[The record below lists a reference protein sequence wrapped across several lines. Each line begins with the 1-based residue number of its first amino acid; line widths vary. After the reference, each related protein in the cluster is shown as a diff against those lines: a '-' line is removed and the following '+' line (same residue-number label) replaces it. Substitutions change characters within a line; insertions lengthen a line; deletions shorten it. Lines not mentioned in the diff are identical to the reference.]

1 MAEESAHDSTEVSLE
16 EIVKDPPAGLSS
28 TGRADS
34 GPDSASE
41 TAAAA
46 SMIDPN
52 APPVGDADNPQI
64 NIDSPTVSGHDHHE
78 SHGDSGVDALF
89 AIEDPGFAASMG
101 ELHAQV
107 EADNKG
113 SHADIEVLDLTEKA
127 PTRWGRIKASIRL
140 RLERWKLRIG
150 SLKKLI
156 HAFKVWAIHAFH
168 VTKKFLIE
176 KSKLGANVSAAGL
189 KAAIHWFKTLP
200 LKSKL
205 LVFAVIIVGTVSVMT
220 LKLVL
225 KGNVLPTLE
234 MNYLKSFADIA
245 DAAFKFD
252 SKEEMED
259 FADPFFHPEH
269 VMLIDKIVVN
279 LRTEPG
285 QPNPMGLFEFY
296 IESSSDEGAIEIKDR
311 EGEVRDVISRTL
323 EQMDYDELVTVG
335 GKNHVKIVL
344 RRALNQFLTKGRV
357 LRVYFRNVI
366 LKG

>member
-28 TGRADS
+28 E
-34 GPDSASE
+34 PHSE
-41 TAAAA
+41 PGAESAAATL
-46 SMIDPN
+46 IDPN

-64 NIDSPTVSGHDHHE
+64 NIDSHSSPDHGHGDDHD
-78 SHGDSGVDALF
+78 SHGDGGVDALF
-89 AIEDPGFAASMG
+89 AIEDPAFAASMG

-107 EADNKG
+107 EADSKN
-113 SHADIEVLDLTEKA
+113 SHAEIEVLDLTEKA
-127 PTRWGRIKASIRL
+127 ATRWGRIKASLRL
-140 RLERWKLRIG
+140 RLERWQLRIG
-150 SLKKLI
+150 SLKKLA
-156 HAFKVWAIHAFH
+156 HSFKVWAIHAFH
-168 VTKKFLIE
+168 VTKKFVIE
-176 KSKLGANVSAAGL
+176 KSKLGAKVSAAGL
-189 KAAIHWFKTLP
+189 KAAIYWFKSLP

-205 LVFAVIIVGTVSVMT
+205 LVFAVIIMGTVSVMT
-220 LKLVL
+220 LKIVL

-234 MNYLKSFADIA
+234 MRYLKSFADIA

-259 FADPFFHPEH
+259 FTDPFFHPEH

-279 LRTEPG
+279 LHAEPG
-285 QPNPMGLFEFY
+285 RPNPMGLFEFY

-311 EGEVRDVISRTL
+311 EGEVRDVISRAL
-323 EQMDYDELVTVG
+323 EQMDYDELVTAG

-357 LRVYFRNVI
+357 LRVYFRNVV